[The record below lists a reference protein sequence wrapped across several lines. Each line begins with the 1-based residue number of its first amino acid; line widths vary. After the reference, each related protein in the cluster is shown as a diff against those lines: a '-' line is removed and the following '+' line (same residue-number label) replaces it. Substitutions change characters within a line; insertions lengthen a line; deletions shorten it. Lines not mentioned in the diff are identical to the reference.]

1 MITNQWYAILP
12 SRKVKIGQIVAVK
25 RLNLELALFR
35 NSKGELSCVVDQC
48 SHRGAAL
55 SLGKVKNDCIQ
66 CPFHGMEFD
75 KDGKCTFIPANG
87 TASTE
92 DLSQFNVKHY
102 TVRER
107 NGIVYL
113 WYGDEDKITEELPF
127 FYDQLDSFYAC
138 SEIED
143 HWNTNYSRCIESQLD
158 VMHLPFV
165 HQSTIG
171 KGNKTL
177 VNGPKVVWQNGILK
191 TSSNNEP
198 DYGQKPRT
206 PDECVIKETHLRF
219 LFPNLWMGYIS
230 EKLKVIIYFAPV
242 DDENT
247 ILYIRLCNKL
257 TRFKNLNSF
266 IAYIGKFINR
276 RIASQI
282 RRVVSTQKPVATELN
297 TSENLIQGDAPIIM
311 YRKIR
316 EDLKA

>member
-113 WYGDEDKITEELPF
+113 WY
-127 FYDQLDSFYAC
+127 
-138 SEIED
+138 
-143 HWNTNYSRCIESQLD
+143 
-158 VMHLPFV
+158 
-165 HQSTIG
+165 
-171 KGNKTL
+171 
-177 VNGPKVVWQNGILK
+177 
-191 TSSNNEP
+191 
-198 DYGQKPRT
+198 
-206 PDECVIKETHLRF
+206 
-219 LFPNLWMGYIS
+219 
-230 EKLKVIIYFAPV
+230 
-242 DDENT
+242 
-247 ILYIRLCNKL
+247 IRLCNKL

>member
-1 MITNQWYAILP
+1 M
-12 SRKVKIGQIVAVK
+12 
-25 RLNLELALFR
+25 
-35 NSKGELSCVVDQC
+35 DQC

-177 VNGPKVVWQNGILK
+177 VNGPKVVWQTDIK

-198 DYGQKPRT
+198 DYGQNQERLMNALLKRLT
-206 PDECVIKETHLRF
+206 YASVSKSMDGH
-219 LFPNLWMGYIS
+219 IS
-230 EKLKVIIYFAPV
+230 EKLKVIIY
-242 DDENT
+242 
-247 ILYIRLCNKL
+247 LH
-257 TRFKNLNSF
+257 
-266 IAYIGKFINR
+266 
-276 RIASQI
+276 Q
-282 RRVVSTQKPVATELN
+282 
-297 TSENLIQGDAPIIM
+297 
-311 YRKIR
+311 
-316 EDLKA
+316 